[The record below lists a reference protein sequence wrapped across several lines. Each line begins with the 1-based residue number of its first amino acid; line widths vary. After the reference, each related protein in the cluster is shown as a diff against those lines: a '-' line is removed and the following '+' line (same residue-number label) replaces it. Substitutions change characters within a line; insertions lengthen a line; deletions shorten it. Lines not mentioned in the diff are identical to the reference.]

1 MDITLNT
8 AIPTTSESY
17 PDMQAAVNAHNE
29 AAQVGETLWCIAE
42 RDGQYIVDEYGVKA
56 EPEEVSDEPTIAD
69 RLEAIEEAIA
79 ELALMSI
86 AEPDADTADTAEA
99 DNAETAEEAEANG

>member
-17 PDMQAAVNAHNE
+17 PDMQEAVNAHNDS
-29 AAQVGETLWCIAE
+29 AQIGETLWCIAE
-42 RDGQYIVDEYGVKA
+42 RDGQYIVDDYGVKA
-56 EPEEVSDEPTIAD
+56 EPETVSDEPTIAD

-79 ELALMSI
+79 ELAMMSI
-86 AEPDADTADTAEA
+86 AEPDADTAEA
-99 DNAETAEEAEANG
+99 DNAETEEVQADG